1 MDQRSCVIR
10 SFTHFVDVVRECC
23 GASANWIVPRQ
34 VNYLRSY
41 LEKNDDEQ
49 KLPKTLVIE
58 RPYVD
63 RHYLEEYTTYYA
75 TSLRPPNPHA
85 SRIHVF
91 SSDFDQPAW
100 DEYLKKAAGGDLEG
114 VQQELNESYLGFIT
128 VRPLPNTPVGRT
140 LLRTY
145 DGARGRKY
153 KPVIRACSARILG
166 IELKFDA
173 LPFVQQDQGVG
184 ACASVALW
192 ASLAKVAR
200 SAGTRAPTPF
210 AVTQAATKNWVTDR
224 VVPAAGGLELGQ
236 LANAVR
242 EFGFAPYTVKVND
255 NPQMFLWTLKVYL
268 NSGVPAILLVRKEN
282 EMHALTVA
290 GFKEGQ
296 RAVEMGEKPRVHR
309 YASLERIYAHDDR
322 IGPYGKMDLREGE
335 SDGWKRVEIHRP
347 TVDDPTDGDFT
358 RDAQVEYAIYPLYP
372 KLRLTAA
379 ELATVAAGL
388 GPLFKHLVGS
398 SLSDSIT
405 TEGSFLL
412 NGEYL
417 KELYSLGGDAERIA
431 SMVKS
436 THFSRYLGVLRW
448 YVNDE
453 ILADIVCD
461 TTDIYRESDPYGS
474 VLAVLL
480 FDGRY
485 VQPAKEMARGLV
497 GDDKFY

>member
-1 MDQRSCVIR
+1 VK
-10 SFTHFVDVVRECC
+10 
-23 GASANWIVPRQ
+23 
-34 VNYLRSY
+34 YLQSY
-41 LEKNDDEQ
+41 LETNDDEE
-49 KLPKTLVIE
+49 KRPKTLVIE

-91 SSDFDQPAW
+91 SSDFDQAGW
-100 DEYLKKAAGGDLEG
+100 EEQLVQAAGGDLLT
-114 VQQELNESYLGFIT
+114 VQRELNQSYLGFIT
-128 VRPLPNTPVGRT
+128 IRPLPNTPVGRT

-145 DGARGRKY
+145 GGAKGRKY
-153 KPVIRACSARILG
+153 QPVIQACSARILG

-200 SAGTRAPTPF
+200 ATGMRAPTPF

-255 NPQMFLWTLKVYL
+255 HPQMFLWTLKVYL
-268 NSGVPAILLVRKEN
+268 NSGVPAILLLGIGQ
-282 EMHALTVA
+282 EMHAITVA
-290 GFKEGQ
+290 GYREGTSSI
-296 RAVEMGEKPRVHR
+296 EIGEAPRVHR
-309 YASLERIYAHDDR
+309 FGSLARIYAHDDR
-322 IGPYGKMDLREGE
+322 IGPYSKMSLSETE
-335 SDGWKRVEIHRP
+335 KQEWKRLEVVRP
-347 TVDDPTDGDFT
+347 AVDDPSDVDLTKDSNVT
-358 RDAQVEYAIYPLYP
+358 YAIYPLYP
-372 KLRLTAA
+372 KLRLSASD
-379 ELATVAAGL
+379 LATLAGGL
-388 GPLFKHLVGS
+388 GPLFNQLLGKDLANA
-398 SLSDSIT
+398 IT

-417 KELYSLGGDAERIA
+417 KDLYSLGGDGKRIA
-431 SMVKS
+431 QMVQH
-436 THFSRYLGVLRW
+436 TRLSRYVGLLRW
-448 YVNDE
+448 FLNGE
-453 ILADIVCD
+453 ILADVVCD
-461 TTDIYRESDPYGS
+461 TTDIYRETEPYGA

-480 FDGRY
+480 FDSRY
-485 VQPAKEMARGLV
+485 VEPAKKMAKDLV
-497 GDDKFY
+497 EEDRFY